1 MTILSVQIADAR
13 RLAIMALAFG
23 LTGCAGAGPYEPL
36 QATQARFET
45 TRADPVVQEHAPV
58 TLSEAEQT
66 LLAAQEAQAAG
77 ERDEMTHY
85 TYMADRRIELARAQ
99 AERREAEERV
109 EAFSDER
116 GEVLLEARTREL
128 DAIREGTVV
137 TLGDVLF
144 ETGQATLLPG
154 AALNLDPLVDYLQEH
169 PDSSVVIEG
178 HTDSVGSSGYNQQ
191 LSQARADAVRSYLV
205 GQGVSMDRMLARGM
219 GEDFPVASNEN
230 SGGRQQNRRVEITVQ
245 GA

>member
-1 MTILSVQIADAR
+1 MTISIQLADAR
-13 RLAIMALAFG
+13 PVAIVALALG
-23 LTGCAGAGPYEPL
+23 LTACAGAGPYEPL
-36 QATQARFET
+36 QATEARFET
-45 TRADPVVQEHAPV
+45 ARADPVIQEHAPV
-58 TLSEAEQT
+58 TLREAEQT
-66 LLAAQEAQAAG
+66 LLAAQEAREEG
-77 ERDEMTHY
+77 ERDQMTHY
-85 TYMADRRIELARAQ
+85 TYMADRRLDLAQ
-99 AERREAEERV
+99 AEAERRQAEQRV
-109 EAFSDER
+109 AAFSDER

-128 DAIREGTVV
+128 EAIREGTVV

-154 AALNLDPLVDYLQEH
+154 AALNLDPLVEYLQGH

-191 LSQARADAVRSYLV
+191 LSQARAAAVRSYLV
-205 GQGVSMDRMLARGM
+205 SRGIPMDRMIARGV